1 MCGLSIKEA
10 PGSGIELNPVF
21 EEITDEGSGDLRT
34 TS

>member
-1 MCGLSIKEA
+1 MYSLRIKGA
-10 PGSGIELNPVF
+10 SGSGIELNPVF